1 MPHGHILLAMLKVF
15 WIVGLSIGLLV
26 FGGFTAMCV
35 IGLILRHHLNTTG
48 VVVLISNGFISWMI
62 VDYLILK
69 IREPR
74 KAQLPSS
81 ETSSRI

>member
-1 MPHGHILLAMLKVF
+1 MTRAL
-15 WIVGLSIGLLV
+15 WIVGLSISLLV

-35 IGLILRHHLNTTG
+35 IGLIFRHHLNATG
-48 VVVLISNGFISWMI
+48 VVILLSNGFISWMI
-62 VDYLILK
+62 VDYLRLK
-69 IREPR
+69 VREPR